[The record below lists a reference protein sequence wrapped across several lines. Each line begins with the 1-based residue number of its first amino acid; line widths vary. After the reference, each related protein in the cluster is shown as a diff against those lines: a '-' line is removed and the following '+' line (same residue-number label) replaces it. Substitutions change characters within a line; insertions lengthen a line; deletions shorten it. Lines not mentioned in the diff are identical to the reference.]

1 MFPKMRKVAS
11 AIIYGMPKEYKWMKI
26 SILLKVPNIKVL
38 WLQKPGE
45 RKKTTLVLAFSVL
58 SEEPRLASI

>member
-1 MFPKMRKVAS
+1 MFAKMHQVAS
-11 AIIYGMPKEYKWMKI
+11 AIIYGMPKEYIWMKI

-45 RKKTTLVLAFSVL
+45 KKNTLVLAFSVL